1 MVDVGGGGV
10 PQAAISQDLV
20 YDLKPYIDENNLQDA
35 VGLNYTMSM
44 IRMDIFM
51 QCMIRLKAVVFG
63 IIQVFL
69 KKQVF
74 LQMHLQIGI
83 HLEMQ

>member
-1 MVDVGGGGV
+1 
-10 PQAAISQDLV
+10 
-20 YDLKPYIDENNLQDA
+20 
-35 VGLNYTMSM
+35 M

-69 KKQVF
+69 KKQVL